1 MGSTIT
7 VRGLPTED
15 KSWLQLRARELGCS
29 MEALV
34 RRIIREQREQTQRSV
49 VPSEVAR
56 RHFGPT
62 HGVDLALHR
71 GYGCGTVAFSL
82 GENEWRFAP

>member
-7 VRGLPTED
+7 VRGLPSDD
-15 KSWLQLRARELGCS
+15 KSWLQRRARELGCS

-34 RRIIREQREQTQRSV
+34 RRIIREKREQTQRSV

-62 HGVDLALHR
+62 HGVELVLHR
-71 GYGCGTVAFSL
+71 GYGYRRVAFSP
-82 GENEWRFAP
+82 GESE

>member
-7 VRGLPTED
+7 VRGMPPDD
-15 KSWLQLRARELGCS
+15 KSWLQREAQRLGVS

-34 RRIIREQREQTQRSV
+34 RRIIRERREQTQRSMM
-49 VPSEVAR
+49 PSDVAR

-62 HGVDLALHR
+62 HGIELALHR
-71 GYGCGTVAFSL
+71 GYGYRAVEFSA
-82 GENEWRFAP
+82 GEDE

>member
-7 VRGLPTED
+7 VRGLPSDD
-15 KSWLQLRARELGCS
+15 KSWLQREARQLGCS

-34 RRIIREQREQTQRSV
+34 RRIIRERREQTQRSI
-49 VPSEVAR
+49 VPSEAAR

-62 HGVDLALHR
+62 HGVELHLHR
-71 GYGCGTVAFSL
+71 GYGYRAVEFL
-82 GENEWRFAP
+82 HGEDG

>member
-7 VRGLPTED
+7 VRGLPSDD
-15 KSWLQLRARELGCS
+15 KSWLQREARQRGAS

-34 RRIIREQREQTQRSV
+34 RRITRERREQTQRSM
-49 VPSEVAR
+49 VPSDVAR

-62 HGVDLALHR
+62 HGIELALYR
-71 GYGCGTVAFSL
+71 GYGYRVVEFSA
-82 GENEWRFAP
+82 GEDE